1 MQTVGSPKRGVEGG
15 MSRMRNTR
23 PKVLTNPQDGGGWR
37 KRERGGVLEYI
48 PYSSS
53 SVRRGVGG
61 KWW

>member
-1 MQTVGSPKRGVEGG
+1 ML
-15 MSRMRNTR
+15 RMRNTR